1 MTFDSDTCYRAVVA
15 RDPRFDGRFFTGVTS
30 TGIYCR
36 PVCPARTPARANMRF
51 FAHAGAAEAAGFRA
65 CRRCR
70 PETSPGSPEWNVRA
84 DLAAR
89 AVRLIADGYVDA
101 HGISGLAARLAVTQR
116 HLHRLL
122 VAELGTGPLALAR
135 TARLQTARRLL
146 AETAMPITDVAFA
159 SGFSSVRQ
167 FNASVLESSGR
178 TPSELR
184 ARARRT
190 GPGGAGARDMAG
202 TPGTWLTLRLA
213 CREPFDAAAWLGFL
227 AARAIPGVEQVSA
240 ERYTRTI
247 RTATGPGIIELIPR
261 PGQGHVLLRAR
272 LTRLGAVAP
281 VVGRARRL
289 LDADAD
295 PAAIGAALAAD
306 DLIAPLV
313 RARPGLRV
321 PGAYDGFELAVRA
334 VLGQQV
340 SVAAAS
346 TFAGRLASRYGVPL
360 PPDATT
366 DVPAGAITEAPAGAI
381 TARAAGLPGLSVV
394 FPSPEMLADADL
406 AGLGLTTARQRTLRA
421 LAGVTA
427 SGRLVLDPGAD
438 PAEVAARLAELP
450 GIGPWTIG
458 YILMRSAAD
467 PDAFPEADLG
477 LRRGLAR
484 LGAPPGH
491 AARWRPWRAYAA
503 MHLWSCGAAGRVLAG
518 PARHSRVRELRSARC
533 LTHPSPPAPSTAGTT
548 GTGPTPAVPAT
559 ARPDP
564 ARTAPAGP
572 ADTRPT
578 PATPTPA
585 RPTPAGLSTAVT
597 AGTVLATVVD
607 TPIGPLSLLTHGGQL
622 IAGGFTAQ
630 PAVMHARLAPPLRAL
645 TLEPADPAD
654 LPWLAKP
661 VGAYFDGDL
670 RALDEIPVHQPGTPS
685 RQRLWAALRAVP
697 PGTTVSYT
705 QLAARAGN
713 PRAPRAAGAACAYNL
728 IAPVVPCHRAL
739 RTDGSLGGYYYGL
752 DRKTWLLRHE
762 GARPR

>member
-1 MTFDSDTCYRAVVA
+1 LNEYVTLDSDTCYRAVMA

-36 PVCPARTPARANMRF
+36 PVCPARTPARANMKF

-366 DVPAGAITEAPAGAI
+366 DVPTGPVTEAADDAI
-381 TARAAGLPGLSVV
+381 PARAASLPGLSVV
-394 FPSPEMLADADL
+394 FPGPEMLADADL
-406 AGLGLTTARQRTLRA
+406 ADLGLTTARQRTLRA
-421 LAGVTA
+421 LADATA

-484 LGAPPGH
+484 LGAPSGH
-491 AARWRPWRAYAA
+491 AARWRPWRAYGA
-503 MHLWSCGAAGRVLAG
+503 MHLWSW
-518 PARHSRVRELRSARC
+518 P
-533 LTHPSPPAPSTAGTT
+533 
-548 GTGPTPAVPAT
+548 
-559 ARPDP
+559 
-564 ARTAPAGP
+564 
-572 ADTRPT
+572 
-578 PATPTPA
+578 
-585 RPTPAGLSTAVT
+585 
-597 AGTVLATVVD
+597 
-607 TPIGPLSLLTHGGQL
+607 
-622 IAGGFTAQ
+622 AQ
-630 PAVMHARLAPPLRAL
+630 PDVSRRAQPDVSR
-645 TLEPADPAD
+645 PAQRDVSRPA
-654 LPWLAKP
+654 
-661 VGAYFDGDL
+661 
-670 RALDEIPVHQPGTPS
+670 QPGI
-685 RQRLWAALRAVP
+685 
-697 PGTTVSYT
+697 
-705 QLAARAGN
+705 LASA
-713 PRAPRAAGAACAYNL
+713 
-728 IAPVVPCHRAL
+728 
-739 RTDGSLGGYYYGL
+739 S
-752 DRKTWLLRHE
+752 
-762 GARPR
+762 